1 MWAIIRRAVVPAVL
15 LVGGLASLIYGA
27 IFHAVPVVED
37 HESETTIEVPAEF
50 SPQPPMGENFAPDGA
65 PFAAP
70 LRMVKKKVT
79 RVETVAA
86 LESEP
91 AAMRDASVGGI
102 ELLESGELKRALVS
116 NEGPALCPT

>member
-50 SPQPPMGENFAPDGA
+50 SPQPPMGKTLARRR
-65 PFAAP
+65 P
-70 LRMVKKKVT
+70 LR
-79 RVETVAA
+79 RAA
-86 LESEP
+86 TDGEEESHT
-91 AAMRDASVGGI
+91 GGNGRGPGIGTGRHARRQRRRNRTPRIRRI
-102 ELLESGELKRALVS
+102 EAALVS
-116 NEGPALCPT
+116 NEGPALCPS